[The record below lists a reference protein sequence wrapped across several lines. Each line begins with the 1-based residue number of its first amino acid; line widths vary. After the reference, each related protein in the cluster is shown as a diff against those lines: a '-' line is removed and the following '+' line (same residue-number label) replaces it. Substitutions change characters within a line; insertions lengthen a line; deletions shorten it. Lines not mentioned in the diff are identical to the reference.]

1 MKLLPHKHGIQK
13 RSATLSYSIITTTG
27 LSSSLTFFK
36 AATSA
41 GIPVL
46 PVCSSNQATSSSGGS
61 MSAYSPSDVRNIGWN
76 GRKPFRSSMIFSL
89 KGETLTIPSAFR

>member
-13 RSATLSYSIITTTG
+13 RSAALSYSIITTTG

-46 PVCSSNQATSSSGGS
+46 PVCSSNQATTSSAGS
-61 MSAYSPSDVRNIGWN
+61 MSAYSPSGETNNGCN
-76 GRKPFRSSMIFSL
+76 GRKPFRSSMIFL
-89 KGETLTIPSAFR
+89 